1 MWKTP
6 RGPSNVDN
14 PLTRPKGAGWGDGAS
29 LELST
34 NSVLLDKDQWFECS
48 SAQSRTI
55 HCQAAPLGSGRP
67 QIHRQELSLRGRR
80 GAARSPARPPRSRS
94 FSTAGQSSHRH
105 ARGRPHP
112 QGVGPGTQ
120 KPAAWAPAMSAQARR
135 ASADHAVGD
144 TDRLR
149 VVMLSAFQRH
159 VVATTRAH
167 VLGRSDA
174 ISSVQQSRVADRWP
188 CWSR

>member
-1 MWKTP
+1 MWKTS

-34 NSVLLDKDQWFECS
+34 SSVLLDKDQWFECS
-48 SAQSRTI
+48 SAQSRAI
-55 HCQAAPLGSGRP
+55 HCQAALLGSGRP

-94 FSTAGQSSHRH
+94 FSTAGRGSHRH

-120 KPAAWAPAMSAQARR
+120 KPAAWAPAIDDISTYIQTGFSFGWQIPALGGACGPQGGASCNQA
-135 ASADHAVGD
+135 
-144 TDRLR
+144 TDVRFVRL
-149 VVMLSAFQRH
+149 
-159 VVATTRAH
+159 
-167 VLGRSDA
+167 
-174 ISSVQQSRVADRWP
+174 P
-188 CWSR
+188 